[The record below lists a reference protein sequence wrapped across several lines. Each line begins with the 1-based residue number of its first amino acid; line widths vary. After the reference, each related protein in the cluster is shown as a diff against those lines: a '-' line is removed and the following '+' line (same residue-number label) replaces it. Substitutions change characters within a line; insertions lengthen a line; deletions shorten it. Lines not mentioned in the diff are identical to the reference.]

1 MSTEMVS
8 CKEMRGATAGE
19 GICAAC
25 RDRIYSVPEG
35 RRSMGDRRGAFKAG
49 HIAAGIIAH
58 MAGQNEF
65 CPYKRENTSARLRSA
80 VQTLFK
86 RRSNTVQT
94 ARRTSG
100 NDESPTYGGRI
111 RRNTKAA
118 GYRRHSSRSAFYGAC
133 KGAGFV
139 TFGIR
144 TFAKH
149 KSFA

>member
-144 TFAKH
+144 AICE
-149 KSFA
+149 A